1 MARYIPQPTD
11 ATALAF
17 FYSDVNQPIYFLPTA
32 NWVATVNPGDTI
44 YFQTDYPYAKYTG
57 EYVISAVTY
66 GTVGAGTVV
75 ITQLT
80 STTLGTEYATDEPA

>member
-11 ATALAF
+11 ATAVAF
-17 FYSDVNQPIYFLPTA
+17 FYSTPSTPIYFLPTA

-44 YFQTDYPYAKYTG
+44 YFQTDAPYSRYTG
-57 EYVISAVTY
+57 EYVISDVTY

-80 STTLGTEYATDEPA
+80 STTLGTEVATDEPA

>member
-17 FYSDVNQPIYFLPTA
+17 FYSAAGSAIYFLPTA

-44 YFQTDYPYAKYTG
+44 YFQTDYPYAKYSG
-57 EYVISAVTY
+57 EYVIGTVTY
-66 GTVGAGTVV
+66 GTVGGGTVV